1 MVHSLFKWLTS
12 LTGRALIL
20 ALAVWSVIGLL
31 SFISLGQNLENHAL
45 DLIYRLRPGS
55 PQPQDL
61 LIVGIDEPSFKEI
74 GQPWPWPRRM
84 HAALVNRLT
93 QMGARLI
100 IFDILFAEPT
110 HPEDDE
116 LLANALHRA
125 GNVILG
131 QTLEVTSDPRFARRM
146 LIKPLEPLCQ
156 EARGLGLMMVTPDA
170 DGVVRHFRLRLD
182 GLETLAAAA
191 VQHLTPPLVLPTDVS
206 GLINYVGPPRSLDT
220 VSYYQV
226 LDPEYPLPE
235 NRVRERIVLVGWNLE
250 ASVTPQQQADS
261 FNNPFFASTGQFMS
275 GVEIHGHI
283 IYTLL
288 TKSWGQELGL
298 GLRLVISFLFIV
310 SCSLLLGRL
319 RLASALAVLTV
330 LILLTWGASLTLFI
344 SSHLWLPPVLTSL
357 GLILVYL
364 GHISWKYLTEFR
376 EKRWLRQA
384 FGRYVSAALVE
395 AIIAHPERLELG
407 GEEAEVTVLFA
418 DLAGFTGLAE
428 TMPPKSL
435 IQLLN
440 EYFSTMTEIILT
452 RHGTLDKFIGDALM
466 AVWGAPVAMADHA
479 LLACQAAL
487 EMQEAM
493 IRRQEGWSTEGL
505 PRLAARIGLHSGR
518 VLAGNVGSK
527 ERFDYTVMGDTVN
540 LAARLEGVNKRYGT
554 EIILSEDT
562 YQRVAD
568 HFLFRALERVQVKGR
583 LQPVTIYE
591 LLGPLPA
598 EGEPGWLQAFAAG
611 RAAFLARDWDLAQD
625 YFQAALRLKP
635 EDGPTQVFLHR
646 CRQHQQHPP
655 PADWQ
660 GVLVLTE
667 K

>member
-1 MVHSLFKWLTS
+1 MRLLLKWLSS

-20 ALAVWSVIGLL
+20 TLAVWSVIGLL
-31 SFISLGQNLENHAL
+31 SFMSLGQNLENHAL

-84 HAALVNRLT
+84 HAALVDRLA

-110 HPEDDE
+110 TPEDDE
-116 LLANALHRA
+116 LLARALHRA

-131 QTLEVTSDPRFARRM
+131 QTLEVTKDPRFARRM
-146 LIKPLEPLCQ
+146 LIKPLEPLRQ
-156 EARGLGLMMVTPDA
+156 AARDLGLMMVTPDA
-170 DGVVRHFRLRLD
+170 DGVVRHFCLRLD
-182 GLETLAAAA
+182 KLETLAAAA
-191 VQHLTPPLVLPTDVS
+191 VQNLTPRPELPTDLS

-226 LDPEYPLPE
+226 LDPEHPLPE
-235 NRVRERIVLVGWNLE
+235 NRVRGRLVLVGWNLE

-275 GVEIHGHI
+275 GVEIHGQI

-288 TKSWGQELGL
+288 TKSWGQELGP
-298 GLRLVISFLFIV
+298 GLRLAVSFLLIA

-319 RLASALAVLTV
+319 RLAAALAVLMA
-330 LILLTWGASLTLFI
+330 LILLTWGTSLGLFV
-344 SSHLWLPPVLTSL
+344 SYHLWLPPVLTSL
-357 GLILVYL
+357 GLVLVYL
-364 GHISWKYLTEFR
+364 GHISWKYLSEFR

-440 EYFSTMTEIILT
+440 EYFSTMTEIILA

-479 LLACQAAL
+479 RLACQAAL

-493 IRRQEGWSTEGL
+493 IRLQEGWSTQGL

-518 VLAGNVGSK
+518 VLAGNIGSK

-540 LAARLEGVNKRYGT
+540 LASRLEGVNKLYGT

-562 YQRVAD
+562 YQRAAD
-568 HFLFRALERVQVKGR
+568 YFLFRALDRVQVKGR
-583 LQPVTIYE
+583 WQPVTIYE
-591 LLGPLPA
+591 LLGPSPQ

-611 RAAFLARDWDLAQD
+611 RAAYLARNWDQAQE

-635 EDGPTQVFLHR
+635 EDGPTQALLNR
-646 CRQHQQHPP
+646 CQQHQQQPP
-655 PADWQ
+655 GADWQ